1 MNNHPHITTFYR
13 LLWVFHWH
21 WIHFTIHFMLAKKSN
36 HLYIASERFS
46 SSFYQ
51 LRFNP
56 KQFRFNPKQWLDWKK
71 KIQLN
76 LVRLIWIQTT
86 YVQECGISGRNE
98 RDHNITETD
107 KTVGVIQ
114 WVDITPNI
122 TFSNSK
128 CIGHTF

>member
-21 WIHFTIHFMLAKKSN
+21 RIHFTMHFMLVYFVIHFTLRTLS
-36 HLYIASERFS
+36 SVFFFFFS
-46 SSFYQ
+46 IEVQSKTMTR
-51 LRFNP
+51 L
-56 KQFRFNPKQWLDWKK
+56 K

-76 LVRLIWIQTT
+76 LVRLIWHQTT
-86 YVQECGISGRNE
+86 YVQECGISGRIE

-122 TFSNSK
+122 TFSHSK